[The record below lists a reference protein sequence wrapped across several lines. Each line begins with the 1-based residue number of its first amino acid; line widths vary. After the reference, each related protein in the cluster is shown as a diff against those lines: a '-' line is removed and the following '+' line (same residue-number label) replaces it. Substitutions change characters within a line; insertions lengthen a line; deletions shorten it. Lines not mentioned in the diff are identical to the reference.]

1 MDPYE
6 QKARLLAYSVLLALG
21 TSIFTEASFIKLAKM
36 RFHAIFVF
44 FAAIVMAL
52 AGPDIQGARG
62 KVNENIQVD
71 HGDASMV
78 NDMTDNFVAT
88 STETSDTS
96 TTMVGSSSASSSEV
110 TPTAKSPTSSAAI
123 STGAAIPK
131 GVQVGG
137 SVLAGF
143 AAVILAMA

>member
-1 MDPYE
+1 
-6 QKARLLAYSVLLALG
+6 
-21 TSIFTEASFIKLAKM
+21 M

-78 NDMTDNFVAT
+78 
-88 STETSDTS
+88 SQS
-96 TTMVGSSSASSSEV
+96 
-110 TPTAKSPTSSAAI
+110 
-123 STGAAIPK
+123 
-131 GVQVGG
+131 
-137 SVLAGF
+137 
-143 AAVILAMA
+143 